1 VKIYLSTEGTYPFVL
16 GGVSTWVDMLVHG
29 LPHHEFEIGALVD
42 NPHHRVAYRPPANV
56 TLRPIPLWGLELAE
70 EYLPRPDGWRRAWRT
85 SPPVV
90 RRRFLPWWEHL
101 VDCLAAPEADP
112 DALGDGLSAVAHFA
126 ERYDLRR
133 ALGDAAT
140 WELLLE
146 RLRTNPIHART
157 GLAPAMDF
165 ARTLYRY
172 LLPLAAPTPVCDVAH
187 SSAAALC
194 ALPAIVAKY
203 RYGTPLVLTE
213 HGIYLRERLLA
224 LSGKPFGTKVL
235 FANFYRAV
243 VELAY
248 READVLTPVC
258 AYNAGWEEELGV
270 APDRIRVIHNGVDPA
285 RIDERPVPEGPPTV
299 GFVGRID
306 PLKDVVTLLR
316 AFARVRD
323 VIPDARLRLW
333 GPATSVPYLGRCHD
347 AVRELGLTD
356 SVHFEGPTNDAAS
369 AYGSCH
375 VIGLSSISE
384 AFPYSV
390 VEAMLAAR
398 PVVATGVG
406 GVAEALGPCRARGV
420 SLVVEPGDPGA
431 MAGALVA
438 VLSASAAERASLG
451 ASLRDRALTMFTA
464 RRMFDDYDDVYR
476 TLAPGASRAL
486 DERAAPRALD
496 ERGASEGD
504 GAGRAGAMAEAV
516 S

>member
-1 VKIYLSTEGTYPFVL
+1 MKIYLSTEGTYPFVL

-42 NPHHRVAYRPPANV
+42 NPHHRVAYRPPPNV

-112 DALGDGLSAVAHFA
+112 GALGDGLSAVAHFA

-258 AYNAGWEEELGV
+258 AYNAAWEEELGV

-285 RIDERPVPEGPPTV
+285 RIDERPAPGGAPDGGIRRPHRPAQGRRDAHPSVRPGPRRHPRRPAPPVGPDDVAALPAAVP
-299 GFVGRID
+299 RA
-306 PLKDVVTLLR
+306 VV
-316 AFARVRD
+316 
-323 VIPDARLRLW
+323 
-333 GPATSVPYLGRCHD
+333 
-347 AVRELGLTD
+347 ELGLD
-356 SVHFEGPTNDAAS
+356 DAVHFEGPTNDAAS

-390 VEAMLAAR
+390 VEAMLGAR
-398 PVVATGVG
+398 PVVATAVG
-406 GVAEALGPCRARGV
+406 GVAEALGPCRSRGV
-420 SLVVEPGDPGA
+420 SCVVEPGDPGA

-464 RRMFDDYDDVYR
+464 RRMFDDYDDVYQ
-476 TLAPGASRAL
+476 TLAP
-486 DERAAPRALD
+486 AAPGSFARSDTSARHDAAPGVAL
-496 ERGASEGD
+496 
-504 GAGRAGAMAEAV
+504 AEAV